1 MCDIMP
7 EFLECP
13 GWPHRANQDTENSLE
28 LRLKR
33 QILRMYEF
41 TKWVPWKKLS
51 PSMRLKG
58 GILFPDARFLSVFW
72 LGYTYIPTASY
83 VFTREGC
90 IKIGRGDGLG
100 PEQ

>member
-1 MCDIMP
+1 
-7 EFLECP
+7 
-13 GWPHRANQDTENSLE
+13 
-28 LRLKR
+28 
-33 QILRMYEF
+33 
-41 TKWVPWKKLS
+41 
-51 PSMRLKG
+51 MRLKG

-72 LGYTYIPTASY
+72 LGYTYIATASY

>member
-1 MCDIMP
+1 
-7 EFLECP
+7 
-13 GWPHRANQDTENSLE
+13 
-28 LRLKR
+28 
-33 QILRMYEF
+33 
-41 TKWVPWKKLS
+41 
-51 PSMRLKG
+51 MRLKG

-72 LGYTYIPTASY
+72 LGYTYIPTASSY